1 MVLILGDSWKDMP
14 PSFVSYS
21 VKRITQILV
30 IAKLNEKKFF
40 WEALFVISSI
50 PSSNYLFKVSYWI
63 TRKNSSRLRMKTLER
78 CKWRRSSV
86 VIVNCDH
93 ISNFVL
99 NIDFEQANVCY
110 VHMEKINTFD
120 SLISIGQYLLTHGY
134 RFIWLDDLTC
144 LNIICKNENTV
155 GEHG

>member
-1 MVLILGDSWKDMP
+1 
-14 PSFVSYS
+14 
-21 VKRITQILV
+21 
-30 IAKLNEKKFF
+30 
-40 WEALFVISSI
+40 
-50 PSSNYLFKVSYWI
+50 
-63 TRKNSSRLRMKTLER
+63 MKTLER

-134 RFIWLDDLTC
+134 RFI
-144 LNIICKNENTV
+144 
-155 GEHG
+155 

>member
-1 MVLILGDSWKDMP
+1 MP
-14 PSFVSYS
+14 PTLVSYS
-21 VKRITQILV
+21 VKHIAQILV
-30 IAKLNEKKFF
+30 IAKLNEKKNF
-40 WEALFVISSI
+40 WEALFVISCV
-50 PSSNYLFKVSYWI
+50 PSSNYLFKVSYWS
-63 TRKNSSRLRMKTLER
+63 TRKNCSRLRIKTLER
-78 CKWRRSSV
+78 CKWRCSSV

-144 LNIICKNENTV
+144 LTIICKNENTV